1 MYQLNQNSGMLK
13 KYPMDWSRDYTFWH
27 RSLQFAPSSYFPRGK
42 ESACMIES
50 PAMEQRCK
58 KQSIRF
64 LFLVAVFMLMATPAC
79 VSQEEAQASISEV
92 LASLESEATQ
102 SDPVAQSTPASQLLD
117 EGEATSPG
125 LSPNEP
131 MVLNPLTGEMVISA
145 DRLERRPILIKIT
158 LYPRNNRP
166 QWGLS
171 RADIVYEHYTE
182 GGLSR
187 FSALF
192 YGEEAEQVG
201 PIRSAR
207 FIDVQLVRM
216 YGALF
221 AYGSADYRVLEQID
235 ASEFAERAIR
245 EFPAGCPP
253 LCRIDPTGTN
263 HLVTDTRALMDYY
276 AGEAI
281 NLSAP
286 DLQGM
291 QFDPEVPKDGVAA
304 VQLRIDYSIDN
315 FHQWNYVDEAMHYQR
330 SQETGEADPD
340 LATLTD
346 RLTASPIEAANVV
359 ILQVPHEL
367 YSRTPEIVEIQL
379 FGEGEAVAL
388 RDGFAYTVRWIRPF
402 PEGVLYLTFP
412 DGRLYPMKPGK
423 TWFEI
428 VGVSSQIADSSAGA
442 WSVVFDTP

>member
-1 MYQLNQNSGMLK
+1 M
-13 KYPMDWSRDYTFWH
+13 
-27 RSLQFAPSSYFPRGK
+27 
-42 ESACMIES
+42 
-50 PAMEQRCK
+50 
-58 KQSIRF
+58 
-64 LFLVAVFMLMATPAC
+64 
-79 VSQEEAQASISEV
+79 
-92 LASLESEATQ
+92 
-102 SDPVAQSTPASQLLD
+102 
-117 EGEATSPG
+117 
-125 LSPNEP
+125 
-131 MVLNPLTGEMVISA
+131 NPLTGEMVPNG
-145 DRLERRPILIKIT
+145 DRLDRRPILIKVT

-253 LCRIDPTGTN
+253 LCRIDPARTN
-263 HLVTDTRALMDYY
+263 HLVTDTRALMDFYI
-276 AGEAI
+276 GQAI
-281 NLSAP
+281 DVQAPNLE
-286 DLQGM
+286 GM
-291 QFDPEVPKDGVAA
+291 QFDPATPEGGLVAD
-304 VQLRIDYSIDN
+304 QLRIDYSVDN
-315 FHQWNYVDEAMHYQR
+315 FHQWSYSEETARYRR
-330 SQETGEADPD
+330 SQETGLGEAD
-340 LATLTD
+340 LALLTD
-346 RLTASPIEAANVV
+346 RLTGEPIETSNVV
-359 ILQVPHEL
+359 VLKVPHEL
-367 YSRTPEIVEIQL
+367 YARTPEIVDIQL
-379 FGEGEAVAL
+379 YGEGEGLAL
-388 RDGFAYTVRWIRPF
+388 RDGFHYSVRWIRPF

-412 DGRLYPMKPGK
+412 DGSPYPLKPGK
-423 TWFEI
+423 TWFEV
-428 VGVSSQIADSSAGA
+428 VGVNSQIEEGVQGA